1 MSKIFCVKFSNYEK
15 SQCIKFLLSL
25 KSVLSNDMVILL
37 ATNRRFNNDMS
48 FIIECLDPDILKLQ
62 YIISKFKLKYEI
74 LDYLKD
80 TIMKFNDKKYRV
92 SSLPC
97 TYNIYE
103 LKSFFDE
110 YLVSC
115 KNTI

>member
-1 MSKIFCVKFSNYEK
+1 MI
-15 SQCIKFLLSL
+15 
-25 KSVLSNDMVILL
+25 ILL
-37 ATNRRFNNDMS
+37 AMNRKFNNDIS
-48 FIIECLDPDILKLQ
+48 FIIEYLYTDILKLQ

-103 LKSFFDE
+103 LKNFFD
-110 YLVSC
+110 
-115 KNTI
+115 

>member
-1 MSKIFCVKFSNYEK
+1 MTKIFCVKFSDYKK
-15 SQCIKFLLSL
+15 SQCIKFLFSL
-25 KSVLSNDMVILL
+25 KHVISNDMIILL
-37 ATNRRFNNDMS
+37 AMNRKFNNDIS
-48 FIIECLDPDILKLQ
+48 FIIECLDTDILKLQ

-74 LDYLKD
+74 LDCLND

-92 SSLPC
+92 SSLPY

-110 YLVSC
+110 YFVSC